1 MKFKITARTL
11 LHLGSELISSDGI
24 ALYELVKNSFDAR
37 SPNVRIDVQMRIGYR
52 AQRRLLKEIIEWENA
67 DKEDRLARRDF
78 LDATKQKSIA
88 AIDMS
93 APDAATFRRGVVD
106 ATTPRALYHTLR
118 GGNRILVIDTGAGMS
133 AKGLVDAFLT
143 IGTREKQK
151 LRARANADEII
162 LLGEK
167 GIGRFSAMRLGS
179 LLRVITTQAGNA
191 SWHVLELDWE
201 QLSHESDALLSDIE
215 VEPTTGPRKSKT
227 SISGT
232 RLEVEDL
239 SREWT
244 VERTRDIANTE
255 FAKLSD
261 PFTPKKRF
269 PIGLYFNGDIV
280 PIPAIDQALLRAAH
294 ASGSGHFFKSREG
307 WVLTAELT
315 YQGKVRSFSFR
326 GEGLLSITGETDPD
340 VISRVG
346 QFDFQFYWYNRR
358 RLAKIEGIGELD
370 VVKQKQKE
378 WSGGLLLY
386 RDGFRVLPYAGPD
399 DDWLGLD
406 RLALSRSGFKVN
418 RTQLIGKVDIKARSN
433 PFLVDQANREGLR
446 DCEEKRAFVAMI
458 THIMGQTFY
467 DFLELVDKDA
477 KKTKAKEPV
486 GAEEVEERLE
496 REEDRISRNLSELV
510 RTVPDL
516 AAHKDA
522 LDEIQSALRSIRDV
536 MEEVRTMSD
545 QFEEGRSQ
553 LLNLAGVGLTVEI
566 LAHELNRATD
576 FALQTIGRIGAG
588 ELPEAVGK
596 TLSNLGVQ
604 LKTLQKRLRVL
615 DPLSTAGRNR
625 KERFDLLE
633 LLRDITAS
641 HADQFERE
649 KISLDLEIDPA
660 STRSFPLTA
669 VKGMIVQVLENLI
682 SNSVYWLRYRKILKP
697 EHRSKIRI
705 LFDVESKEL
714 SFSDNGPGIAS
725 EDADLV
731 FQAFY
736 TTKPGGQGKGLGLYI
751 AREIARYH
759 GASLRLEGPD
769 SDGHYRTFVLA
780 LETVS

>member
-1 MKFKITARTL
+1 MKFKVTARTL

-37 SPNVRIDVQMRIGYR
+37 SPNVRIDIQMRIDRR
-52 AQRRLLKEIIEWENA
+52 AQRRLLKEIGDWSNA
-67 DKEDRLARRDF
+67 AKDERTARRPS
-78 LDATKQKSIA
+78 LDGIKQKIIA
-88 AIDMS
+88 AVDMS
-93 APDAATFRRGVVD
+93 APDASLFRRGIVD
-106 ATTPRALYHTLR
+106 ATTHRSLFGALRA
-118 GGNRILVIDTGAGMS
+118 GNRIIVADTGSGMS

-151 LRARANADEII
+151 LRARANEEETV

-179 LLRVITTQAGNA
+179 LLRVVTTQAGNA
-191 SWHVLELDWE
+191 NWHILVLDWE
-201 QLSHESDALLSDIE
+201 QLSHDSDALLSEID
-215 VEPTTGPRKSKT
+215 VEPTNGPRKSKT
-227 SISGT
+227 SLSGT
-232 RLEVEDL
+232 RLEIEDL

-244 VERTRDIANTE
+244 KERARDIATTE

-261 PFTPKKRF
+261 PFSPKKRF
-269 PIGLYFNGDIV
+269 PIGFYFNGDIIA
-280 PIPAIDQALLRAAH
+280 IPAIDQALLRAAH
-294 ASGSGHFFKSREG
+294 ASGTGRFFKSKEG
-307 WVLTAELT
+307 WVLTAELA
-315 YQGKVRSFSFR
+315 YQGKTRAFSR
-326 GEGLLSITGETDPD
+326 RDEGLLSIAKETDPD
-340 VISRVG
+340 VLSRVG
-346 QFDFQFYWYNRR
+346 PFEFRFYWYNRR
-358 RLAKIEGIGELD
+358 RLAKIEGVGELD
-370 VVKQKQKE
+370 AVKQKQRE

-418 RTQLIGKVDIKARSN
+418 RTQLIGKVDITARSN

-446 DCEEKRAFVAMI
+446 DGEEKRAFVSMVSN
-458 THIMGQTFY
+458 IMGQVFY
-467 DFLELVDKDA
+467 DFLEFVDKD
-477 KKTKAKEPV
+477 TRKAQPKEPV

-496 REEDRISRNLSELV
+496 REEDRISRNLKALIE
-510 RTVPDL
+510 TVPGL
-516 AAHKDA
+516 AAHEEEM
-522 LDEIQSALRSIRDV
+522 DEIQSALRSIRDV
-536 MEEVRTMSD
+536 MDEVRNMSD

-576 FALQTIGRIGAG
+576 FALQTIGRMTGDG
-588 ELPEAVGK
+588 LPETVRS
-596 TLSNLGVQ
+596 TLSSLGMQ
-604 LKTLQKRLRVL
+604 LKTLQKRLKVL

-633 LLRDITAS
+633 LVRDLVTS
-641 HADQFERE
+641 HAEQFERE
-649 KISLDLEIDPA
+649 KISINFEVDPA
-660 STRSFPLTA
+660 STARFPLTA

-697 EHRSKIRI
+697 DHRAKISI
-705 LFDVESKEL
+705 VIDVESKEL
-714 SFSDNGPGIAS
+714 SFTDNGPGIAS

-736 TTKPGGQGKGLGLYI
+736 TTKPGGEGKGLGLYI

-769 SDGHYRTFVLA
+769 ADGHFRTFVLA
-780 LETVS
+780 LEAVA